1 MIARNVL
8 GALKRVVTSSSAQ
21 RLSHSYL
28 AVVAVSAFHQLPY
41 ACQRCYCTRQSE
53 QPEVLFTDLNQKA
66 SKAQSLLERLQNE
79 QVPDSAEVEEAV
91 SLASQGSAEGSPR
104 AKTILAS
111 MRREGFGIEQ
121 DRSAAKQLFQ
131 EAAEEGDP
139 IAQCSLG
146 VLMLEDLHPSATSD
160 EKVSSS
166 ELVLEIDEKGI
177 PRGRL
182 ELEMKDGKPISQA
195 PAPAELVRRVR
206 KARRKAG
213 YTDQESREFEEFKQ
227 REKER
232 RESAERAVALTWL
245 EKAAEQGNGHAM
257 VALGNEILQSD
268 PRRAVELYKRAVKHE
283 RNTDAYYN
291 LGQLYTSGMEGI
303 EVDTKA
309 ASMNFAMAAQ
319 LGDPNAQFYLGHL
332 YRVGSEHVKPD
343 DASARQYVELAA
355 EQNHPGATYYLA
367 LMHKNGE
374 GGLESS
380 QGAFLRFLSKAAEL
394 GYGPAHNCLGDMYYK
409 GIDGVSVDYP
419 KALKH
424 FTLAGQLGES
434 DAYCSAAAMHYH
446 GYGTEENHHQAF
458 LLYQE
463 AAQLGS
469 VAALR
474 NIGSM
479 YNEGHGVPVNKK
491 EAAHFFE
498 TADEIEKEERA
509 AAAIQTKNTPIRTS
523 EAPKHPMADIPRNIA
538 DESSEEDAAF
548 EAEWDKLK

>member
-1 MIARNVL
+1 MISRIVL
-8 GALKRVVTSSSAQ
+8 RGIGGVGTSRITP
-21 RLSHSYL
+21 RLSHTYL
-28 AVVAVSAFHQLPY
+28 AAAAVPVVYRLPY
-41 ACQRCYCTRQSE
+41 LSHRRYCTQPSE
-53 QPEVLFTDLNQKA
+53 QPRVPFTDLNQKT
-66 SKAQSLLERLQNE
+66 SKSQALLERLQNE
-79 QVPDSAEVEEAV
+79 EVPDLAEIEEAV
-91 SLASQGSAEGSPR
+91 SLASQASTEGSPR

-121 DRSAAKQLFQ
+121 DRSIAKQLFQ
-131 EAAEEGDP
+131 EAAVEGDP

-146 VLMLEDLHPSATSD
+146 VLMLQDLHTSAMAD
-160 EKVSSS
+160 QKVSSS
-166 ELVLEIDEKGI
+166 ELMLELDEKGA
-177 PRGRL
+177 PRARL
-182 ELEMKDGKPISQA
+182 ELEMEDGKPISET
-195 PAPAELVRRVR
+195 PTPAELVRRVR

-213 YTDQESREFEEFKQ
+213 YTDQESREFEEFQQ

-232 RESAERAVALTWL
+232 RESEERVVALTWL
-245 EKAAEQGNGHAM
+245 EKAVEQGNGHAM
-257 VALGNEILQSD
+257 VALANEILQSE
-268 PRRAVELYKRAVKHE
+268 PLRAVELYKRAVKKE
-283 RNTDAYYN
+283 KNTDAYYN
-291 LGQLYTSGMEGI
+291 LGQLYTSGVDGI
-303 EVDTKA
+303 EVDLKA

-343 DASARQYVELAA
+343 AASARQYVELAA

-374 GGLESS
+374 GGLEPSD
-380 QGAFLRFLSKAAEL
+380 GAFLRYLTKAAEL
-394 GYGPAHNCLGDMYYK
+394 GYGPAHTCLGDMYYK

-424 FTLAGQLGES
+424 FTQAGQLGES

-446 GYGTEENHHQAF
+446 GYGTAQNHHEAF

-463 AAQLGS
+463 AAQSGS

-479 YNEGHGVPVNKK
+479 YHDGHGVPVNKK
-491 EAAHFFE
+491 VAAHFFE
-498 TADEIEKEERA
+498 TADQIEKEERA
-509 AAAIQTKNTPIRTS
+509 AAVTQSKNTPIRTS
-523 EAPKHPMADIPRNIA
+523 EAPKHPMADIPRHIT
-538 DESSEEDAAF
+538 EEHSEEDAAF